1 MLSEPVSFGFI
12 AATIAAIL
20 AVTAVGIV
28 AVNKF
33 KDKK

>member
-1 MLSEPVSFGFI
+1 MLSEPVSFSFI

-20 AVTAVGIV
+20 AVTAIGIV

>member
-1 MLSEPVSFGFI
+1 MLSEPVSFSFV